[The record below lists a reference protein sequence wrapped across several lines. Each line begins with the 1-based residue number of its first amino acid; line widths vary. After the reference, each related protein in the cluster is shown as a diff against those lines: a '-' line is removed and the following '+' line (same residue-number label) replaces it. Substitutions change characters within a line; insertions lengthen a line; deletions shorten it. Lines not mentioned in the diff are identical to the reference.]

1 MLALCLDLLDL
12 TSLFGQVISNF
23 FDCFEE
29 RVVFV
34 LGYLQSVL
42 LPLTDLIRQHPGLS
56 IAILIVEELTSLV
69 QSIAQVVH
77 FLLELRLVIGQGIG
91 GRVFIVCLET
101 GGCCFHE

>member
-1 MLALCLDLLDL
+1 MLALGLDLLDL

-34 LGYLQSVL
+34 LCYLQSVL
-42 LPLTDLIRQHPGLS
+42 LSLTNLIRQHPGLS
-56 IAILIVEELTSLV
+56 VAILIVEELTSLV

-77 FLLELRLVIGQGIG
+77 FLLELRLVIG
-91 GRVFIVCLET
+91 
-101 GGCCFHE
+101 